1 MPPRNCNRTKEKVT
15 EQSKVIRLPIELEN
29 YREIVADT
37 KAFRKFVDKLI
48 EQYPSLFPQAIVKG
62 YVLHDMRISVKMP
75 EIQMRRIKL
84 KERDEQGKDLV
95 FTIVPS
101 GIMPYLT
108 GYTDEVEKALF
119 LRRFGVPFWALS
131 YVFGRDDDYWYRMVS
146 HLGSY
151 SIVQTTVKDVD
162 HLPEHL
168 LADEKHVHYN
178 GEKAYIATTVA
189 EDCVLGASISLSADA
204 EGLTE
209 AYGIFQEE
217 ARALDPDY
225 APQTVNTDGW
235 KATQLA
241 WQTLFPLIVIIECF
255 LHAFLKIRDR
265 CQKRYQDVYSEI
277 SQRVWDVY
285 HADTPKMFSERIE
298 HLSLW
303 AQTVINGAALD
314 AVEKLCAKA
323 ERFLL
328 IFEHPNAYRTSNMID
343 RHMEPMERWLFSA
356 RYFHGHLSSAERQ
369 VRAWALLHNFWP
381 YCPRAKIRQDFLSP
395 VHKFNG
401 FVYHDNWLHNLLIS
415 TSSSGVS

>member
-1 MPPRNCNRTKEKVT
+1 MPPRNCNRTKEKVAK
-15 EQSKVIRLPIELEN
+15 QSKVIRLPIELED
-29 YREIVADT
+29 YQEIIGDR
-37 KAFRKFVDKLI
+37 KAFRKWVDGMI

-62 YVLHDMRISVKMP
+62 YVLHDMRTSVKLP

-84 KERDEQGKDLV
+84 KERDEQGKDMV

-108 GYTDEVEKALF
+108 GYTDKVEKALF

-131 YVFGRDDDYWYRMVS
+131 YVFGRDDDYWYRMVG

-151 SIVQTTVKDVD
+151 SIVKTTVKDAD
-162 HLPEHL
+162 RLPEHL
-168 LADEKHVHYN
+168 LADEKHVHFN
-178 GEKAYIATTVA
+178 GEKGYIATTVA

-209 AYGIFQEE
+209 AYGVYQEE
-217 ARALDPDY
+217 SQALDPDY

-255 LHAFLKIRDR
+255 LHAFIKIRDR
-265 CQKRYQDVYSEI
+265 CKKRYQDVYSEI

-285 HADTPKMFSERIE
+285 HADTPELFSERIE
-298 HLSLW
+298 YLSLW
-303 AQTVINGAALD
+303 AQTTINGAALN

-323 ERFLL
+323 ERFL
-328 IFEHPNAYRTSNMID
+328 
-343 RHMEPMERWLFSA
+343 
-356 RYFHGHLSSAERQ
+356 
-369 VRAWALLHNFWP
+369 
-381 YCPRAKIRQDFLSP
+381 
-395 VHKFNG
+395 
-401 FVYHDNWLHNLLIS
+401 
-415 TSSSGVS
+415 

>member
-1 MPPRNCNRTKEKVT
+1 MPPRNCNRTKEKVAKP
-15 EQSKVIRLPIELEN
+15 SKVIRLPIELEE
-29 YREIVADT
+29 YREIIGER
-37 KAFRKFVDKLI
+37 KAFRKYIDRMI
-48 EQYPSLFPQAIVKG
+48 EEYPSIFPQAIEKG
-62 YVLHDMRISVKMP
+62 YVLHDMRTSVKMP
-75 EIQMRRIKL
+75 EIQIRRIKL
-84 KERDEQGKDLV
+84 KARDEQGKEMV

-108 GYTDEVEKALF
+108 GYTDKVEKVLF

-131 YVFGRDDDYWYRMVS
+131 YVFGQDDDYWYRMFS

-151 SIVQTTVKDVD
+151 SIVQTTIKDAD
-162 HLPEHL
+162 RLPEHL
-168 LADEKHVHYN
+168 LADEKHVHFN
-178 GEKAYIATTVA
+178 GEKGYIATTVA

-217 ARALDPDY
+217 AQVLDPDY
-225 APQTVNTDGW
+225 APRTVNTDGW

-241 WQTLFPLIVIIECF
+241 WQALFPLIVIIECF

-265 CQKRYQDVYSEI
+265 CKKRYQDVYSEI

-285 HADTPKMFSERIE
+285 HANTLEIFTERIAY
-298 HLSLW
+298 LSLW
-303 AQTVINGAALD
+303 AQTTINGAALD

-323 ERFLL
+323 ECFSL

-343 RHMEPMERWLFSA
+343 RHMEPMDRWLFSA

-381 YCPRAKIRQDFLSP
+381 YCPRAKIRKHFLSP
-395 VHKFNG
+395 AHKFNG
-401 FVYHDNWLHNLLIS
+401 FVYHQNWLHNLLIS
-415 TSSSGVS
+415 TSCSGVP

>member
-1 MPPRNCNRTKEKVT
+1 MPPRNCNRTKEKVAK
-15 EQSKVIRLPIELEN
+15 QSKVIRLPIELED
-29 YREIVADT
+29 YQEIIGDR
-37 KAFRKFVDKLI
+37 KAFRKWVDGMI

-62 YVLHDMRISVKMP
+62 YVLHDMRTSVKLP

-84 KERDEQGKDLV
+84 KERDEQGKDMV

-108 GYTDEVEKALF
+108 GYTDKVEKALF

-131 YVFGRDDDYWYRMVS
+131 YVFGRDDDYWYRMVG

-151 SIVQTTVKDVD
+151 SIVKTTVKDAD
-162 HLPEHL
+162 RLPEHL
-168 LADEKHVHYN
+168 LADEKHVHFN
-178 GEKAYIATTVA
+178 GEKGYIATTVA

-209 AYGIFQEE
+209 AYGVYQEE
-217 ARALDPDY
+217 SQALDPDY

-255 LHAFLKIRDR
+255 LHAFIKIRDR
-265 CQKRYQDVYSEI
+265 CKKRYQDVYSEI

-285 HADTPKMFSERIE
+285 HADTPELFSERIE
-298 HLSLW
+298 YLSLW
-303 AQTVINGAALD
+303 AQTTINGAALN

-343 RHMEPMERWLFSA
+343 RHMEPMNRWLFSA

-381 YCPRAKIRQDFLSP
+381 YCPRAKIRKDFQSP
-395 VHKFNG
+395 VHKLNG
-401 FVYHDNWLHNLLIS
+401 FVYHQNWLHNLLIS
-415 TSSSGVS
+415 TSCSGVP